1 MRSCW
6 VIILSALSF
15 LAVICGCDAEEPE
28 PEPALVTVEP
38 TLEFSTM
45 YLPPGYVLLQELTG
59 DYTDGLSA
67 LAELDEELS
76 GNGISPAGPPFIHY
90 LGTGEDG
97 GFRFQAGVSVSP
109 DVKPWGDLLAQGLPE
124 RLVAYLETSG
134 PYSDTRAWEHEE
146 LAAWATR
153 AGFEITGS
161 ACDYYL
167 NWGTEG
173 LPESLMA
180 EVTLPIRVPEELG
193 E

>member
-1 MRSCW
+1 MRSCL
-6 VIILSALSF
+6 VITVLAMALP
-15 LAVICGCDAEEPE
+15 AVICGCGEGE
-28 PEPALVTVEP
+28 PEPALEPVEP

-45 YLPPGYVLLQELTG
+45 YLPPSYVLLQERSE
-59 DYTDGLSA
+59 DYTDGLTA
-67 LAELDEELS
+67 LAELDEYLS
-76 GNGISPAGPPFIHY
+76 ENGIAPAGPPFIRY

-109 DVKPWGDLLAQGLPE
+109 DVLPRGDLLARELPE

-134 PYSDTRAWEHEE
+134 PYTGTRAWEHEE

-180 EVTLPIRVPEELG
+180 EVTLPITVPEEPG